1 MQFDHLL
8 ACRHR
13 SSSQNLK
20 ELCIWFYICV
30 SIVMYNCVEL
40 CWSMFNNL
48 ALKNRQVC
56 PDYDQRVAGNSK
68 QQNISADNL
77 FLNAL
82 LCQYGYLHPV
92 LQLK

>member
-1 MQFDHLL
+1 
-8 ACRHR
+8 
-13 SSSQNLK
+13 
-20 ELCIWFYICV
+20 
-30 SIVMYNCVEL
+30 
-40 CWSMFNNL
+40 MFNNL

-92 LQLK
+92 LQLQVASEPLEWCCKEIEICLVHLLAMFLTI